1 MLKIFQTLAF
11 RSPFFLIS
19 KRSFLSAKEM
29 IDRALIKIKL
39 SQQQIEKTDL
49 FYVVDPSHISLNVL
63 QDDRFQQTSSGKIV
77 LFENS
82 KRKKIL
88 QDILSQANE
97 APIFVT
103 GPTGIGKSHALSLL
117 TLYLRNK
124 IKNPSIE
131 LPKWLDILNTRVL
144 YINNPELYYDQNFD
158 VSIIPDL
165 VNFIWQDLELL
176 FPKKE
181 FENLEFENIKEV
193 QNFIFSTL
201 KIYKKKQILPILI
214 MDQINVLDE

>member
-29 IDRALIKIKL
+29 IDKALIKIE
-39 SQQQIEKTDL
+39 SQQQIEKKDL

-63 QDDRFQQTSSGKIV
+63 QKDRFQQTSSGKIV

-97 APIFVT
+97 APTFVT

-131 LPKWLDILNTRVL
+131 LPKWLDIPNTRVL
-144 YINNPELYYDQNFD
+144 YINNPGLYYAQSFD

-165 VNFIWQDLELL
+165 VNFIWQDLEIL
-176 FPKKE
+176 FPKNE
-181 FENLEFENIKEV
+181 FENLEFENINEV
-193 QNFIFSTL
+193 QNFIISTL
-201 KIYKKKQILPILI
+201 EIYKKKKKIANFNHGP
-214 MDQINVLDE
+214 N